1 MAIAFEQSSTAA
13 IDNANTGSI
22 TTTASVGD
30 VVLLSIS
37 QDADTGNTG
46 ITLPSRTWTTVF
58 APSQIGGL
66 THVSAVY
73 YRVWTA
79 GDVASPTDTIN
90 LGVGANERV
99 LIIST
104 TYSGVDTSSPIDS
117 SNSREIATATANF
130 LMPANFTPTQNN
142 CMVVGFVAVED
153 GTAQATAF
161 PATPSGATFGDR
173 VNNTGGPPGGGA
185 GSAAGI
191 VFDYLQTTAVSQG
204 ANPQGTVNG
213 GDTEF
218 ETYWI
223 ALAPD
228 LTAVSIT
235 NISDTTLEIGQTG
248 LVLTGSNFGAVTGT
262 VEIGDSN
269 NYGSA
274 TKVTQTVTNWNTN
287 GQSITFNFVRDSGGT
302 FLPQGALFV
311 FVTNSGVT
319 DQASIEVSFGR
330 DSYLT
335 SILNDPSSG
344 REPDFLHPLSGNG
357 LDAVGSGINA
367 EGASG
372 AGARTYSAG
381 TGLCRDTS
389 ASFSPLAAG
398 SIAQVDNNIYSNGSG
413 IELGRRLVGGWYRF
427 TEGQNQPRCI
437 YEEGGS
443 VNNLYMVLGFGARLL
458 ANFADS
464 TPQFGGVNVSP
475 QDNIGT
481 QAISDFNLKPN
492 RTYHFA
498 VRYDL
503 TLTTGNFYNLYI
515 DGVKQVNDSIDVSP
529 GVNDITDIDK
539 LSAHTGTYG
548 YGASPSLLQT
558 GDVDITYDAAVNSLY
573 NFWFSYCEN
582 GEGRTTGAIP
592 TDTDLLNTIFRKGL
606 ITEDTVYTDTQI
618 NMQAAVES
626 NIDDTVYGDVC
637 GGVLVERV
645 TGGGN
650 FTLTMSNVTFDD
662 RASVHVKFLGTA
674 GETLTILNAG
684 GGILQSKCIAPYG
697 GSIVVNNTN
706 NVTITGVENGST
718 IYVFDGPLP
727 TDSTIAFTTSSSGD
741 FSFSTNESSGTIV
754 IITLTKGVIR
764 RENVSFALN
773 TIIPITQDDD
783 LVYENPA

>member
-1 MAIAFEQSSTAA
+1 MAIAFEQSSTTAL
-13 IDNANTGSI
+13 DNVNTGSI

-37 QDADTGNTG
+37 QDGTNTG
-46 ITLPSRTWTTVF
+46 ISLPSRTWTTVF
-58 APSQIGGL
+58 APSQVGG
-66 THVSAVY
+66 TGSNVSAVY

-90 LGVGANERV
+90 LGTGANERA

-117 SNSREIATATANF
+117 SNNRKIAAATSNF

-142 CMVVGFVAVED
+142 CMVVGFVAIED
-153 GTAQATAF
+153 GTAVATAF

-173 VNNTGGPPGGGA
+173 VNNTGGPPGGGN

-228 LTAVSIT
+228 LTAIFVTS
-235 NISDTTLEIGQTG
+235 ISDTTLEIGQTG
-248 LVLTGSNFGAVTGT
+248 LVLTGSNFGAATGT
-262 VEIGDSN
+262 VEIGDNSN
-269 NYGSA
+269 YASA

-319 DQASIEVSFGR
+319 DQAFIEVGFGR
-330 DSYLT
+330 AGYLA
-335 SILNDPSSG
+335 SILDDPSSG
-344 REPDFLHPLSGNG
+344 REPDFLHPLSGDG

-372 AGARTYSAG
+372 AGARTYTAG

-389 ASFSPLAAG
+389 SSFSPLAAG
-398 SIAQVDNNIYSNGSG
+398 SIAQVDANIYSNGSG

-427 TEGQNQPRCI
+427 TEGQNQPKCI
-437 YEEGGS
+437 YEEGGA
-443 VNNLYMVLGFGARLL
+443 VNNLYIVLGFGSRLL
-458 ANFADS
+458 GNFADS
-464 TPQFGGVNVSP
+464 SPQNGGVAIAP

-498 VRYDL
+498 VRYDC
-503 TLTTGNFYNLYI
+503 TLGGSNFFNLYV
-515 DGVKQVNDSIDVSP
+515 DGVKQVNDTIDVSL
-529 GVNDITDIDK
+529 GVNDITVIDK

-548 YGASPSLLQT
+548 YGASPSNLET
-558 GDVDITYDAAVNSLY
+558 GGVDIRYDTAVNSLY

-592 TDTDLLNTIFRKGL
+592 TDTDLLNTFFQKGL

-637 GGVLVERV
+637 GGVLVERK
-645 TGGGN
+645 TGNGN
-650 FTLTMSNVTFDD
+650 LALTMTNVTFDD

-697 GSIVVNNTN
+697 GTVVINNTN
-706 NVTITGVENGST
+706 NVTITGIENGST
-718 IYVFDGPLP
+718 VYVFDGPTP
-727 TDSTIAFTTSSSGD
+727 TDNTIAFTTSSVGN
-741 FSFSTNESSGTIV
+741 FIFSTVETSITIAV
-754 IITLTKGVIR
+754 VTLTKGVIR
-764 RENVSFALN
+764 RENVAVSGN
-773 TIIPITQDDD
+773 TIIPLTQSEDNVFD
-783 LVYENPA
+783 NPV

>member
-13 IDNANTGSI
+13 IDNVNTGSI

-37 QDADTGNTG
+37 QDGTNTG
-46 ITLPSRTWTTVF
+46 ISLPSRTWTTVF
-58 APSQIGGL
+58 APSQVGG
-66 THVSAVY
+66 TGTNISAVY

-90 LGVGANERV
+90 LGANERAI
-99 LIIST
+99 IIST
-104 TYSGVDTSSPIDS
+104 AYSGVDTSSPIDS
-117 SNSREIATATANF
+117 SNNRKITTATSNF
-130 LMPANFTPTQNN
+130 LMPTNFTPTQDD
-142 CMVVGFVAVED
+142 CMVVGFVSIED
-153 GTAQATAF
+153 GTAVATAF
-161 PATPSGATFGDR
+161 PPTPSGATFGDR
-173 VNNTGGPPGGGA
+173 VNNTNGPPGGGA

-213 GDTEF
+213 GATEF

-228 LTAVSIT
+228 TTALSIT
-235 NISDTTLEIGQTG
+235 SISDTTLEIGQTG

-262 VEIGDSN
+262 VEIGDSS
-269 NYGSA
+269 NYATA

-311 FVTNSGVT
+311 FVSNSGAT
-319 DQASIEVSFGR
+319 DRAFIEVSFGR
-330 DSYLT
+330 EGYLT

-344 REPDFLHPLSGNG
+344 REPDFLHPLSGDG

-367 EGASG
+367 EGSSG
-372 AGARTYSAG
+372 AGARTYTAG

-389 ASFSPLAAG
+389 SSFSPLATT
-398 SIAQVDNNIYSNGSG
+398 SIATVDQNIYSNGAG

-427 TEGQNQPRCI
+427 TEGQNQPKCI

-443 VNNLYMVLGFGARLL
+443 VNNLYIVLGFGSRLL
-458 ANFADS
+458 GNFADS
-464 TPQFGGVNVSP
+464 SPQNGGVNTPSN
-475 QDNIGT
+475 DNIGT
-481 QAISDFNLKPN
+481 QAVSDFNLKPN
-492 RTYHFA
+492 RTYHIA
-498 VRYDL
+498 IRYDL
-503 TLTTGNFYNLYI
+503 SLGNGNFFNLYV
-515 DGVKQVNDSIDVSP
+515 DGVQQVNDTIDVSP

-539 LSAHTGTYG
+539 LSAHTGSYG
-548 YGASPSLLQT
+548 YGASPSNLET
-558 GDVDITYDAAVNSLY
+558 GGVDITYAAAVNSLY

-592 TDTDLLNTIFRKGL
+592 TDTDLLNTIFQKGL
-606 ITEDTVYTDTQI
+606 VTEDTVYADTQI

-637 GGVLVERV
+637 GGILVERK
-645 TGGGN
+645 TGNGN
-650 FTLTMSNVTFDD
+650 LALTMTNVTFDD

-697 GSIVVNNTN
+697 GTVVVNNTN
-706 NVTITGVENGST
+706 NVTITGIENGST
-718 IYVFDGPLP
+718 VYVFDGPTP
-727 TDSTIAFTTSSSGD
+727 TDNTIAFTTSSVGN
-741 FSFSTNESSGTIV
+741 FIFSTVETSITIAV
-754 IITLTKGVIR
+754 VTLTKGVIR
-764 RENVSFALN
+764 RENVAVSGN
-773 TIIPITQDDD
+773 TIIPLTQSDDN
-783 LVYENPA
+783 VYDNPV